1 MPPKK
6 KIKRKRLVFTR
17 KHINK
22 DLSVTRIPVKF
33 FPVNIPHV
41 STENVCDRTA
51 PSTSRTPS
59 MDHVAAEVRIE
70 KSPSAAETEPTKKE
84 KEVRAW
90 QNIRRNVQTA
100 YIESSVPSCTCCQG
114 EVTHVI
120 LYSVHV
126 YRKLSLVRCGYWP
139 SSAKGPR
146 CAIRIEL
153 LEWMRVLLLETQ
165 SSLRAICHS
174 LQWKNYMS
182 DSETAYLYRTLTH
195 ETFEEF
201 RFFHYKTERLP
212 EEEEGLYD
220 DGSACPACPKEEV
233 DDYVD
238 QYIHRHLVRK
248 NIKYAYPALLL
259 KKLLTGSTLHHH
271 VIYDIACKF
280 DTHIKKNLPQLTGY
294 DLALPVFHAY
304 GHKVQCQVAYSTRWR
319 KDYGLTDG
327 EGMERLWSYLRK
339 FAHITKEMTPSHR
352 IDLLSDALRH
362 FAMGKVCN
370 QAASLCLCL
379 QKCRDVAQ
387 KSNSEIQE
395 ICREFK
401 TTVDDIKRWRE
412 EDKCAISKKKSSGR
426 RASWKEVYVQN
437 LDQYHQL
444 CCELALCEDHDHI
457 RLLNTHIR
465 EDSVEYS
472 SISTE
477 LCEVKRKNI
486 LEKMRSQVVEYSYL
500 KEISKKYSDGQAIAQ
515 RVGKQIKKSSASIKG
530 LIQTYN
536 GIFRLDQPITFA
548 QVADLSNNL
557 YHYLDDAHS
566 TDKQK
571 IPMGVKRKAVCAL
584 NMLDRANEEENI
596 TTKEMKN
603 TIEFIE
609 VQASILHNLISN
621 LELHQPR
628 SLKEKKAY

>member
-84 KEVRAW
+84 EEVRAW

-100 YIESSVPSCTCCQG
+100 YIESSVPSCTCCQVCSQPSP
-114 EVTHVI
+114 EVLVICFDCDTRPVMCPGCAVEKHALNTKFHNLVQYKDGVRSTFNFKKELKATHHEDCGNVFMRSMDVFDHRGRGHTCDFI
-120 LYSVHV
+120 FCSCVPEV
-126 YRKLSLVRCGYWP
+126 ESLVRCGYWP

-220 DGSACPACPKEEV
+220 DGSACPACPKKNDSIFVSLDANFGLVRKKKSGTSLEPPKHASKFFINQEEV

-238 QYIHRHLVRK
+238 QYSTQTSSKEEHQECNSFQATSVIRTKNKTANLDATGVFGSACRHGVPRLFLSMRHGER
-248 NIKYAYPALLL
+248 YAYPALLL
-259 KKLLTGSTLHHH
+259 KKLLTRSTLHHH

-327 EGMERLWSYLRK
+327 EGMEKLWSYLRK

-395 ICREFK
+395 ICRE
-401 TTVDDIKRWRE
+401 
-412 EDKCAISKKKSSGR
+412 
-426 RASWKEVYVQN
+426 Y
-437 LDQYHQL
+437 
-444 CCELALCEDHDHI
+444 
-457 RLLNTHIR
+457 
-465 EDSVEYS
+465 
-472 SISTE
+472 
-477 LCEVKRKNI
+477 
-486 LEKMRSQVVEYSYL
+486 
-500 KEISKKYSDGQAIAQ
+500 GQAIAQ

-536 GIFRLDQPITFA
+536 GIFRLDQPIT
-548 QVADLSNNL
+548 
-557 YHYLDDAHS
+557 
-566 TDKQK
+566 
-571 IPMGVKRKAVCAL
+571 
-584 NMLDRANEEENI
+584 
-596 TTKEMKN
+596 
-603 TIEFIE
+603 
-609 VQASILHNLISN
+609 LHKWLTCPIICIIIWMMHIQRTN
-621 LELHQPR
+621 
-628 SLKEKKAY
+628 KKFQWV

>member
-6 KIKRKRLVFTR
+6 KIKRKRLVFIKTHQQR
-17 KHINK
+17 PVCYK
-22 DLSVTRIPVKF
+22 VPVKF

-84 KEVRAW
+84 EEVRAW

-100 YIESSVPSCTCCQG
+100 YIESSVPSCTCCQDG
-114 EVTHVI
+114 VRSTFNFKKELKATHHEDCGNVFMRSMDVFDHRGRGHTCDFIFCSCVPEVE
-120 LYSVHV
+120 
-126 YRKLSLVRCGYWP
+126 SLVRCGYWP

-182 DSETAYLYRTLTH
+182 DAETAYLYRTLTH

-238 QYIHRHLVRK
+238 QYNTRHLVRK
-248 NIKYAYPALLL
+248 NIKTKNKTANLDATGVFGSACRHGVPRLFLSMRHGERYAYPALLL

-370 QAASLCLCL
+370 Q
-379 QKCRDVAQ
+379 
-387 KSNSEIQE
+387 
-395 ICREFK
+395 
-401 TTVDDIKRWRE
+401 
-412 EDKCAISKKKSSGR
+412 
-426 RASWKEVYVQN
+426 
-437 LDQYHQL
+437 
-444 CCELALCEDHDHI
+444 
-457 RLLNTHIR
+457 
-465 EDSVEYS
+465 
-472 SISTE
+472 
-477 LCEVKRKNI
+477 
-486 LEKMRSQVVEYSYL
+486 
-500 KEISKKYSDGQAIAQ
+500 
-515 RVGKQIKKSSASIKG
+515 
-530 LIQTYN
+530 
-536 GIFRLDQPITFA
+536 
-548 QVADLSNNL
+548 
-557 YHYLDDAHS
+557 
-566 TDKQK
+566 
-571 IPMGVKRKAVCAL
+571 
-584 NMLDRANEEENI
+584 
-596 TTKEMKN
+596 
-603 TIEFIE
+603 
-609 VQASILHNLISN
+609 
-621 LELHQPR
+621 
-628 SLKEKKAY
+628 